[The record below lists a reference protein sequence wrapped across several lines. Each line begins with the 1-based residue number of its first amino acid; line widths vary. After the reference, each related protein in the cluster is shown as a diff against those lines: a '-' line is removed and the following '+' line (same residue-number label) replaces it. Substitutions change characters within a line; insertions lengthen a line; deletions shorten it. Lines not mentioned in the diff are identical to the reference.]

1 MDGVV
6 YGVYGVVYGV
16 YGDGEYMEREGHN
29 TWFQES
35 ELKSMELELISYK

>member
-29 TWFQES
+29 T
-35 ELKSMELELISYK
+35 